1 MIYIREDL
9 KDVFPRSWTVDDF
22 LRIDGNVVKQ
32 VVAERKTFSFE
43 RHGRPFFLKAHFGV
57 GWKEIGKNLLQLRL
71 PVLGARN
78 EWEGIRALER
88 LGIPTM
94 KIAAFGQDGGNP
106 ASRKSFI
113 ITDALQYT
121 EDLESWL
128 PTVTENH
135 EHHVSLRLKWSVI
148 REVARISRKL
158 HTNGINHRDFYLCH
172 LRIDLKPLVRDI
184 DQLKI
189 YVMDLHRVAIRRQTP
204 SRWVIKDISG
214 LLYST
219 LHASRKISLTRNDF
233 LRFVSVYDDLC
244 WRQSL
249 IKNRHFWKKVLQRVI
264 RTHRK
269 KGGASSP
276 ALPVYMMQW
285 LEQ

>member
-9 KDVFPRSWTVDDF
+9 KEIFPRSWTVDDF
-22 LRIDGNVVKQ
+22 LRINGNVVKQ
-32 VVAERKTFSFE
+32 VIAERKTISFT
-43 RHGRPFFLKAHFGV
+43 RQGRGFFLKAHFGV

-71 PVLGARN
+71 PVLGAKN

-88 LGIPTM
+88 VGIHTM
-94 KIAAFGQDGGNP
+94 KIAAFGQEGRNP
-106 ASRKSFI
+106 ARRKSFI

-128 PTVTENH
+128 PTATGNH
-135 EHHVSLRLKWSVI
+135 GDHVALRLKWSVI

-172 LRIDLKPLVRDI
+172 LRIDLKSLFRDP

-204 SRWVIKDISG
+204 TRWLVKDIAG
-214 LLYST
+214 LLYSA
-219 LHASRKISLTRNDF
+219 LHAFHKISLTRNDF
-233 LRFVSVYDDLC
+233 LRFVNVYDDVC

-269 KGGASSP
+269 SCASGP
-276 ALPVYMMQW
+276 ALPAYMKHW

>member
-9 KDVFPRSWTVDDF
+9 KDIFPRTWSVDDF
-22 LRIDGNVVKQ
+22 LRIDGKTVKQ
-32 VVAERKTFSFE
+32 VVAERKTISFE
-43 RHGRPFFLKAHFGV
+43 LHGRSFFLKSHFGV
-57 GWKEIGKNLLQLRL
+57 GWKEIWKNLLQLRL

-78 EWEGIRALER
+78 EWEGIRSLEC

-94 KIAAFGQDGGNP
+94 KIAAFGQEGRNP
-106 ASRKSFI
+106 ARMKSFI
-113 ITDALQYT
+113 ITDALQHT

-128 PTVTENH
+128 PTLTENH
-135 EHHVSLRLKWSVI
+135 EHHVVLLLKWSVI
-148 REVARISRKL
+148 RQVARISRKL

-172 LRIDLKPLVRDI
+172 LRIDLNSVARET
-184 DQLKI
+184 DQPQI

-204 SRWVIKDISG
+204 SRWVIKDIAG
-214 LLYST
+214 LLYSA
-219 LHASRKISLTRNDF
+219 LHAPRKINLTRNDF
-233 LRFVSVYDDLC
+233 LRFVSMYDDLC

-249 IKNRHFWKKVLQRVI
+249 IENRYFWKKVLQRVI

-269 KGGASSP
+269 GFSSGL
-276 ALPVYMMQW
+276 ALPVYMNQW